1 MGNISIRQ
9 LDQQVIEK
17 LRIQAAHEGVSME
30 EEIRRILT
38 RAMHSP
44 KKISTVFLSHFG
56 AKHGLELDTSAHH
69 HPHEP
74 MDFNEE

>member
-1 MGNISIRQ
+1 MSNISIRQ
-9 LDQQVIEK
+9 LDQQIIKK
-17 LRIQAAHEGVSME
+17 LRIQAAREGVSIE

-56 AKHGLELDTSAHH
+56 AKHGLKLDTSTHY

-74 MDFNEE
+74 VNFNV